1 MIDNHN
7 NNCHTII
14 TTSNIRWVQ
23 SSTAVL
29 HKIRRGLALWARTAS
44 RCMPWDVL
52 VPCWQSLV
60 SVGMARIHIDHSWI
74 IIIYEY
80 LVGGLE
86 HEFYDFPY
94 IGNVISP
101 TDFHILNIA
110 DFGKV
115 DQCRWLQW
123 KRLVPRMTSVGGVN
137 FFRRRHPKLEL
148 IYNPFIEPIHRT
160 HS

>member
-1 MIDNHN
+1 MNNSITFPFIHPPTRCIFYVYDNMIITTMVTNNNDNHN

-60 SVGMARIHIDHSWI
+60 SVGMARIHIDQSWI

-94 IGNVISP
+94 IGNVIIP

-115 DQCRWLQW
+115 D
-123 KRLVPRMTSVGGVN
+123 SVDDCN
-137 FFRRRHPKLEL
+137 ARD
-148 IYNPFIEPIHRT
+148 
-160 HS
+160 